1 MSAIVERQPQPTASR
16 RNRYIGLAVVIVLL
30 ALWAYSVQDWHQIW
44 KIVSAPDNIP
54 IVAMLFLVP
63 FFTWLGIKQ
72 ARANDRLIVDL
83 EGDKDLAKIHH
94 RKVEP
99 WRPGWAKELHVW
111 PYLVRVEFLAA
122 VIVTVV
128 LYVWSITLNAALEE
142 PANPNLTMNPSK
154 APWYFL
160 GLQEM
165 LVYFD
170 PWIAGVVMPSI
181 IMIGLMVFPYVDSNP
196 LGNGYYTLRQRR
208 FAVNMF
214 NWGFLMWILLIFI
227 GTFIRG
233 PGWIWFWP
241 GQTWDHNTVVFDRN
255 RDLHEIVGLTVANFP
270 NYPGLMKWV
279 VIPLFGFLLVAAFFV
294 VGGMFFHWLMR
305 RGPLRLKY
313 LISPKAF
320 WAWAKEPDPFEEK
333 LLANTSL
340 LQYVTFQFFAVSVLL
355 AMPVKLLLRQLF
367 TIKYVW
373 VTPWFNV

>member
-1 MSAIVERQPQPTASR
+1 MSAIVEQPTANAR
-16 RNRYIGLAVVIVLL
+16 RNRMIGLAVVIVLL
-30 ALWAYSVQDWHQIW
+30 GLFIYSVQDWHQLW
-44 KIVSAPDNIP
+44 KIASAPDNVP

-63 FFTWLGIKQ
+63 FFTWLGIRQ
-72 ARANDRLIVDL
+72 ARANDRLIVNL
-83 EGDKDLAKIHH
+83 EADKNLAKTHH

-111 PYLVRVEFLAA
+111 PYLVRIEFLAA

-128 LYVWSITLNAALEE
+128 LYVWSITLNAPLEE

-196 LGNGYYTLRQRR
+196 LGNGYYTLKQRR

-241 GQTWDHNTVVFDRN
+241 GETWDHNTVVFDRN
-255 RDLHEIVGLTVANFP
+255 RDVHEIVGLTVANFSNHP
-270 NYPGLMKWV
+270 DLMKYV
-279 VIPLFGFLLVAAFFV
+279 VIPAFGFVLVAGFYV
-294 VGGMFFHWLMR
+294 VGGLFFHWLMR
-305 RGPLRLKY
+305 RGPLRMSY
-313 LISPKAF
+313 LVSPKKL

-340 LQYVTFQFFAVSVLL
+340 LQYVTFQFFAISVLL
-355 AMPVKLLLRQLF
+355 AMPVKLFLRLVF

>member
-1 MSAIVERQPQPTASR
+1 MR
-16 RNRYIGLAVVIVLL
+16 RFINKWTILGLVAVLIALAV
-30 ALWAYSVQDWHQIW
+30 WSVQDWHQLWTIS
-44 KIVSAPDNIP
+44 SAPDNIP

-63 FFTWLGIKQ
+63 FFTWLGIRQ
-72 ARANDRLIVDL
+72 AVANDRLIDGL
-83 EGDKDLAKIHH
+83 EADPKLAKTHH

-111 PYLVRVEFLAA
+111 PYLVRVEFLATL
-122 VIVTVV
+122 IVTVI
-128 LYVWSITLNAALEE
+128 LFVWSITLNAPLEE

-196 LGNGYYTLRQRR
+196 LGNGYYTIKQRR
-208 FAVNMF
+208 FSVLMF
-214 NWGFLMWILLIFI
+214 GWGFLMWILLIAI

-241 GQTWDHNTVVFDRN
+241 GQTWDHNRVVFDKN
-255 RDLHEIVGLTVANFP
+255 IDLHDFIATSRIGRALH
-270 NYPGLMKWV
+270 L
-279 VIPLFGFLLVAAFFV
+279 GFLQSAPGKVIFGALV
-294 VGGMFFHWLMR
+294 VGSFYIIGGLFFHWLMTVDFKR
-305 RGPLRLKY
+305 LRLWPPFN
-313 LISPKAF
+313 LFPK
-320 WAWAKEPDPFEEK
+320 DPFEQK
-333 LLANTSL
+333 LLARTSL
-340 LQYVTFQFFAVSVLL
+340 LQYLTFQFFAVSVLL
-355 AMPVKLLLRQLF
+355 ALPVKLLLRLTL

-373 VTPWFNV
+373 VIPKIFNI

>member
-1 MSAIVERQPQPTASR
+1 MSAIVEQPASNSR
-16 RNRYIGLAVVIVLL
+16 RNKIIGWGVVVVLL
-30 ALWAYSVQDWHQIW
+30 GLFIYSVQDWHQLW
-44 KIVSAPDNIP
+44 KVASAPDNVP

-63 FFTWLGIKQ
+63 FFTWLGIRQ
-72 ARANDRLIVDL
+72 AKANDRLIVDL
-83 EGDKDLAKIHH
+83 EADKQLAKSHH
-94 RKVEP
+94 RKAEP

-111 PYLVRVEFLAA
+111 PYLVRIEFLAT

-128 LYVWSITLNAALEE
+128 LYVWSITLNAPLEE

-208 FAVNMF
+208 FALNMF

-241 GQTWDHNTVVFDRN
+241 GETWDHNTVVFDRN
-255 RDLHEIVGLTVANFP
+255 RDLHEIVADWFGLSFLNSSWVAK
-270 NYPGLMKWV
+270 M
-279 VIPLFGFLLVAAFFV
+279 IFGAII
-294 VGGMFFHWLMR
+294 VGGFYIVGVLFFHWLMR
-305 RGPLRLKY
+305 RGPLKMHY
-313 LISPKAF
+313 LVSPKKL

-340 LQYVTFQFFAVSVLL
+340 LQYITFQFFAVSVLL
-355 AMPVKLLLRQLF
+355 AMPVKLVLRLVF

-373 VTPWFNV
+373 VTPWFNI

>member
-1 MSAIVERQPQPTASR
+1 MIS
-16 RNRYIGLAVVIVLL
+16 
-30 ALWAYSVQDWHQIW
+30 
-44 KIVSAPDNIP
+44 SAPDNIP

-72 ARANDRLIVDL
+72 ARRTIDLIVEL
-83 EGDKDLAKIHH
+83 EGDRRLAKTHH
-94 RKVEP
+94 RKAEP
-99 WRPGWAKELHVW
+99 WRPGWAKEIHVW
-111 PYLVRVEFLAA
+111 PYLVRIEFLAA

-128 LYVWSITLNAALEE
+128 LFVWSITLNAPLEE

-196 LGNGYYTLRQRR
+196 LGNGYYTLKQRR

-214 NWGFLMWILLIFI
+214 SWGFLMWILLIVI

-241 GQTWDHNTVVFDRN
+241 GQTWDHNTVVFDQERRLARN
-255 RDLHEIVGLTVANFP
+255 GSPPAHRQALHL
-270 NYPGLMKWV
+270 
-279 VIPLFGFLLVAAFFV
+279 GFLRQQSVGKFIFGLIVVSGFYV
-294 VGGMFFHWLMR
+294 VGALFFHWLMTVDFKKIS
-305 RGPLRLKY
+305 LLHRLD
-313 LISPKAF
+313 LFPKDAF
-320 WAWAKEPDPFEEK
+320 EQK
-333 LLANTSL
+333 LLAERACCNT
-340 LQYVTFQFFAVSVLL
+340 
-355 AMPVKLLLRQLF
+355 
-367 TIKYVW
+367 
-373 VTPWFNV
+373 

>member
-1 MSAIVERQPQPTASR
+1 MEDAVNLKPKSSR
-16 RNRYIGLAVVIVLL
+16 RNMIIGLAVVVVLL
-30 ALWAYSVQDWHQIW
+30 GLYILFVVQDWHQLW

-63 FFTWLGIKQ
+63 FFTWLGVKQ
-72 ARANDRLIVDL
+72 ARANDNLVETL
-83 EGDKDLAKIHH
+83 EADPKLAKTHH
-94 RKVEP
+94 RKAEP

-111 PYLVRVEFLAA
+111 PYLVRIEFLAA

-128 LYVWSITLNAALEE
+128 LYVWSLTLNAPLEE
-142 PANPNLTMNPSK
+142 PSNPNLTMNPSK

-170 PWIAGVVMPSI
+170 PWIAGVVMPTL

-196 LGNGYYTLRQRR
+196 LGNGYYTYRQRR

-214 NWGFLMWILLIFI
+214 GWGFLMWILLIFI

-241 GQTWDHNTVVFDRN
+241 GETWDHNTVVFDRN
-255 RDLHEIVGLTVANFP
+255 RDVHEIVGLTVANFP
-270 NYPGLMKWV
+270 THPLLMKWFI
-279 VIPLFGFLLVAAFFV
+279 IPAFGFLLVAAFFV
-294 VGGMFFHWLMR
+294 VGALFFHWLMMR
-305 RGPLRLKY
+305 APFKFRYVTSWSEFKT
-313 LISPKAF
+313 
-320 WAWAKEPDPFEEK
+320 WATVSGEFEKK

-340 LQYVTFQFFAVSVLL
+340 LQYWTFQFFAITVLL
-355 AMPVKLLLRQLF
+355 AMPVKLFLRLVF

-373 VTPWFNV
+373 VTPFFNV